1 MSNRIRS
8 YSAKRNESVEIWKD
22 SGDSALTGLYPE
34 SPILRICPESFTRF
48 PDENQLGFFSFF
60 HERCKNYVYYKV
72 RALISLYFLDINF
85 LHQDGE
91 LRILDLG

>member
-8 YSAKRNESVEIWKD
+8 YSTKRIESFEIWKNLAD
-22 SGDSALTGLYPE
+22 STLDSLYPE
-34 SPILRICPESFTRF
+34 TRILRICSGSFSRF
-48 PDENQLGFFSFF
+48 PDGNQLGFFSFF